1 MLKNKKLLILYITL
15 LSYNILFSQ
24 AGWIQQQINTNNNI
38 LGISFINSQ
47 TGYAA
52 GWYGTIFKTNDGG
65 ANWVNIN
72 YSQQLGFQSINF
84 LDTNTGWIFG
94 QNGTILKTINKGISW
109 TPQISNTSNI
119 LLFNQF
125 VNLYTGWAVGYSGTI
140 LKTTNGG
147 NNWNFQ
153 VSGTVENLVSVIFT
167 SVNNGWISGD
177 YGKILKTTNSGLNWI
192 NVPTSI
198 PNNLGKLFFVSD
210 NTGWVPGTNGLI
222 LKTTNGGINWII
234 QSSGTNSYLICANF
248 QNANTGFICGA
259 GGTIL
264 KTTNG
269 GDNWTQQTSGSIN
282 DLHFIKFISNS
293 TGWATGFNG
302 TVLKTTTGGV
312 SYVVQGFAR
321 YSDNNQPITSGY
333 IKAVRLNKSDGSII
347 VVDSAQIQ
355 TDGSYILPHVTGD
368 TVDIG
373 LYPNSTTQN
382 DYVVTHYPSTPYW
395 ERAILLAPSGN
406 ISNLNI
412 GAIRMYPVTANNSVN
427 GKVMRITNT
436 SISNVKDAVL
446 YAKLGNN
453 YVRCGV
459 TDGNGVYHLPSL
471 PTGTVKI
478 IANRFGYS
486 GDSTTVNVTPLS
498 NIDSV
503 NFYLRYLYIGISK
516 IESVTPSCYRL
527 YQNYPNPFNP
537 TTNIKYQISNNKL
550 VTLKIY
556 NILGK
561 EVADLVNEKQSPG
574 VYEVTF
580 DGSGMSSGIYFY
592 TLTSGD
598 FKATKR
604 FVLIK

>member
-1 MLKNKKLLILYITL
+1 MRSIVGFSIFILLLISSVLY
-15 LSYNILFSQ
+15 SQ
-24 AGWIQQQINTNNNI
+24 GSWYSQNVNSTNHLHSIYFPSPNTGYIAGWSSEVI
-38 LGISFINSQ
+38 
-47 TGYAA
+47 
-52 GWYGTIFKTNDGG
+52 KTTDGG
-65 ANWVNIN
+65 NNWIHLNCTLSVDIQ
-72 YSQQLGFQSINF
+72 Y
-84 LDTNTGWIFG
+84 
-94 QNGTILKTINKGISW
+94 
-109 TPQISNTSNI
+109 
-119 LLFNQF
+119 LFF
-125 VNLYTGWAVGYSGTI
+125 VNNDLGWLVGGSGKI
-140 LKTTNGG
+140 GKTTNGG
-147 NNWNFQ
+147 LTWTSQYSGISDILYQTFFINVSTGLIVGAGGHLLKTTNAGVNWNILN
-153 VSGTVENLVSVIFT
+153 SGTSNNLTGISFKDNTVGYIVGDVGTVI
-167 SVNNGWISGD
+167 
-177 YGKILKTTNSGLNWI
+177 KTTNSGDNW
-192 NVPTSI
+192 
-198 PNNLGKLFFVSD
+198 FFVNPGVTNNFSKMFFLNSNTGWITGYNGIIIKTTTGGGSWILQPSGVTTWIIQPYFVSP
-210 NTGWVPGTNGLI
+210 NTGWVVGNQGLI
-222 LKTTNGGINWII
+222 LKTI
-234 QSSGTNSYLICANF
+234 
-248 QNANTGFICGA
+248 
-259 GGTIL
+259 
-264 KTTNG
+264 NG
-269 GDNWTQQTSGSIN
+269 GDNWTLQTSNTVN
-282 DLHFIKFISNS
+282 DLRCNYFLNEY
-293 TGWATGFNG
+293 TGFAVGFNG

-471 PTGTVKI
+471 PTGTLKI

-498 NIDSV
+498 NIDSI

-516 IESVTPSCYRL
+516 IESVIPSYYSL

-537 TTNIKYQISNNKL
+537 TTNIRYQITNNKL

-556 NILGK
+556 DILGK
-561 EVADLVNEKQSPG
+561 EVATLVNEKQSPG

-592 TLTSGD
+592 TLSAGD

-604 FVLIK
+604 FVLVK